1 METQYT
7 LIRLRIEDPTIADIL
22 MTELFEQG
30 YDSFEEHPSGLDA
43 YVATSLFDRAL
54 LEQILSP
61 YTDLCAI
68 AIESVEPLQPQNWN
82 AVWESNFQPVII
94 QNRIVVKAPFHD
106 IVENYPHTI
115 VIEPKM
121 AFGTGHHETT
131 AMMLEAMLD
140 IELSQKAVLD
150 FGCGTG
156 ILAIFAAQNHASPI
170 VAIDYDPL
178 STENT
183 ADNCQV
189 NNIEGITILLGDQN
203 QIPERQLFDVV
214 LANITRNVIFASF
227 DRLYNNTAA
236 AGVMLFSGILTTDVP
251 DLIHLAEQYS
261 LRLQQQL
268 THNNWAMLAFRKA

>member
-7 LIRLRIEDPTIADIL
+7 LIRLRIEDPAIADIL

-43 YVATSLFDRAL
+43 YVATVLFDRAI
-54 LEQILSP
+54 LEQTLVS

-82 AVWESNFQPVII
+82 AIWESNFQPVII
-94 QNRIVVKAPFHD
+94 QNRIVVKAPFHH
-106 IVENYPHTI
+106 ITETYPHTI

-131 AMMLEAMLD
+131 AMMLEAMLG

-156 ILAIFAAQNHASPI
+156 ILAIFAAQNHARPI

-183 ADNCQV
+183 ADNCEV

-203 QIPERQLFDVV
+203 QIPEGQLFDVV

-227 DRLYNNTAA
+227 DRLYNNTAPD
-236 AGVMLFSGILTTDVP
+236 GVMLFSGILTTDVP

-261 LRLQQQL
+261 LHLQQQL
-268 THNNWAMLAFRKA
+268 THNNWAMLAFRKG